1 MLGVSRPT
9 VALWRRRFALHR
21 LEGLVDAP
29 RAGTPRQIDDQ
40 AVERLI
46 TLTLE
51 EMPANATHWSTRSM
65 ARRAG
70 MSQTAVSRIWRAFGL
85 RPHRVETFK
94 LSTDPAFVE
103 KVRDVVGFYLNP
115 PDRALVLCVDE
126 KPQIQP
132 AQQVPVPSLQ
142 GPPSGDGGGALRPTA
157 PILPMRPGQAEHQT
171 HEASADASSDPQ
183 RGRPQQRAE
192 GLSALRHDR
201 LVRSLG
207 HQGRHGHRPLSA
219 PASQRRVPRLP

>member
-1 MLGVSRPT
+1 MVLACAEPEATNLGVARMLGVSRPT

-29 RAGTPRQIDDQ
+29 RAGAPRQIDDE
-40 AVERLI
+40 AVERLVA
-46 TLTLE
+46 LTLE

-85 RPHRVETFK
+85 RPHRVETFR
-94 LSTDPAFVE
+94 LSADPAFVD
-103 KVRDVVGFYLNP
+103 KVRDVVGLYLNP

-132 AQQVPVPSLQ
+132 AQQAPAPSLQ
-142 GPPSGDGGGALRPTA
+142 GPLSGDSGGALRPTA
-157 PILPMRPGQAEHQT
+157 PILPMRPGQPERRT
-171 HEASADASSDPQ
+171 HE
-183 RGRPQQRAE
+183 
-192 GLSALRHDR
+192 
-201 LVRSLG
+201 
-207 HQGRHGHRPLSA
+207 
-219 PASQRRVPRLP
+219 